1 MAPILLFIT
10 GVLAGVI
17 AGFILSRVSSK
28 GRSSGGSG
36 EARLLE
42 ERLLKADQGL
52 EQFSR
57 QLEAQN
63 EELRNQQE
71 QLQEAREIAA
81 ISRTQLDAITN
92 ERDDLKSSE
101 TSAKALLEQTRTQ
114 REALSAQAAEATEK
128 VKSQQE
134 RIEVVNKERDELKA
148 SVSIT
153 KTALEEIRAQKEDL
167 STKAAEAA
175 ERLKSQQNQARTEL
189 NALTEE
195 RDGLREAQ
203 KGLSTDLEQIRSA
216 KEALSKRTAEI
227 SEMLRSQESQ
237 TQFLEQARTDLL
249 TQFRSLSGKMLDGS
263 RDALLKSTKE
273 TVSEP
278 FAKEVQQLRQQMEA
292 LQKDSNEKLGVL
304 AQTTMDLRQRS
315 EDVQGAAQQLT
326 SALRSPNVKGQW
338 GEVNLRRI
346 LEFVGLISYC
356 DFDEQVHV
364 DTNEGAYRPDCV
376 ITIPG
381 SRRLIVD
388 SKAPI
393 ESYLDALQASDDAQR
408 EAALSHHL
416 KKVRSH
422 IDHLSKKDYAGK
434 LSALGQVVDGVVLF
448 IPVEGALSMALERDP
463 QLLEYAFSKNIIL
476 TFPTSLLAILK
487 GLAMTIQ
494 QAEIAKN
501 IDEIESNAVELHKR
515 FTVFIDK
522 FNDIG
527 RDITRLNK
535 SFNAAVGS
543 AQSRLLPQ
551 GRRFAE
557 LAGQSSELDVSD
569 QIDEVVREIQAG
581 D

>member
-1 MAPILLFIT
+1 MAPVLLFIT
-10 GVLAGVI
+10 GVLAGLI
-17 AGFILSRVSSK
+17 AGFILSGLFR
-28 GRSSGGSG
+28 RGSTGDGAG
-36 EARLLE
+36 ERRMLE

-57 QLEAQN
+57 QLEAQAA
-63 EELRNQQE
+63 ELKAVQQE
-71 QLQEAREIAA
+71 ALQAREAAA
-81 ISRTQLDAITN
+81 ISRTELEAVVR
-92 ERDDLKSSE
+92 ERDGLQRSQSSNQ
-101 TSAKALLEQTRTQ
+101 ALLEQLRAD
-114 REALSAQAAEATEK
+114 REALTTRVAETTE
-128 VKSQQE
+128 Q
-134 RIEVVNKERDELKA
+134 
-148 SVSIT
+148 
-153 KTALEEIRAQKEDL
+153 
-167 STKAAEAA
+167 
-175 ERLKSQQNQARTEL
+175 
-189 NALTEE
+189 
-195 RDGLREAQ
+195 
-203 KGLSTDLEQIRSA
+203 
-216 KEALSKRTAEI
+216 
-227 SEMLRSQESQ
+227 LRSQESQ
-237 TQFLEQARTDLL
+237 TQFLEQARADLL
-249 TQFRSLSGKMLDGS
+249 TQFRSLSGQMLDGS
-263 RDALLKSTKE
+263 REALLKSTKE

-278 FAKEVQQLRQQMEA
+278 FAKEVQQLRQQVEA
-292 LQKDSNEKLGVL
+292 LQKDSNAKLTVL
-304 AQTTMDLRQRS
+304 AETTRDLRQRS

-346 LEFVGLISYC
+346 LEFVGLIAYC

-364 DTNEGAYRPDCV
+364 GTDEGAYRPDCV

-393 ESYLDALQASDDAQR
+393 ESYLDALQATDQTLR
-408 EAALSHHL
+408 EAALREHL

-422 IDHLSKKDYAGK
+422 IDLLSKKDYAGK

-501 IDEIESNAVELHKR
+501 IDEIQGQAVELHKR
-515 FTVFIDK
+515 FLIFIDK
-522 FNDIG
+522 FNEVG
-527 RDITRLNK
+527 SSLGRLNK

-557 LAGQSSELDVSD
+557 LAGQSGEMVISD
-569 QIDEVVREIQAG
+569 QMDEVVREIQPG
-581 D
+581 E

>member
-1 MAPILLFIT
+1 MAPTLLFIT
-10 GVLAGVI
+10 GVLAGLI
-17 AGFILSRVSSK
+17 AGFILSRMFGR
-28 GRSSGGSG
+28 GRSGDGSG
-36 EARLLE
+36 EIRLLE

-52 EQFSR
+52 AQFSQ
-57 QLEAQN
+57 QLEAQSS
-63 EELRNQQE
+63 ELRSAQQQAQQASE
-71 QLQEAREIAA
+71 QAA
-81 ISRTQLDAITN
+81 VSRTQLEGVSQ
-92 ERDDLKSSE
+92 ERD
-101 TSAKALLEQTRTQ
+101 A
-114 REALSAQAAEATEK
+114 
-128 VKSQQE
+128 
-134 RIEVVNKERDELKA
+134 LKA
-148 SVSIT
+148 GHD
-153 KTALEEIRAQKEDL
+153 TALAAMDQLRREKEQL
-167 STKAAEAA
+167 TATMAEVA
-175 ERLKSQQNQARTEL
+175 EK
-189 NALTEE
+189 
-195 RDGLREAQ
+195 
-203 KGLSTDLEQIRSA
+203 
-216 KEALSKRTAEI
+216 
-227 SEMLRSQESQ
+227 LRSQESQ

-249 TQFRSLSGKMLDGS
+249 TQFRSLSGQMLDGS
-263 RDALLKSTKE
+263 REALLKSTRE
-273 TVSEP
+273 TVGEP
-278 FAKEVQQLRQQMEA
+278 FAKEVLQLRQQVEA
-292 LQKDSNEKLGVL
+292 LQKDSNARLTVL
-304 AQTTMDLRQRS
+304 AETTRDLRQRS

-346 LEFVGLISYC
+346 LEFVGLIAYC
-356 DFDEQVHV
+356 DFNEQVHV
-364 DTNEGAYRPDCV
+364 GTDEGAYRPDCV

-393 ESYLDALQASDDAQR
+393 ESYLDALQANDQAQR
-408 EAALSHHL
+408 DAALNEHL

-422 IDHLSKKDYAGK
+422 IDLLSKKDYAGK

-501 IDEIESNAVELHKR
+501 IDEIQAQAVELHKR
-515 FTVFIDK
+515 FSTFIDK

-527 RDITRLNK
+527 NNITRLNK

-557 LAGQSSELDVSD
+557 LAGQNDEIDFTD
-569 QIDEVVREIQAG
+569 QIDEVVREIQTSE
-581 D
+581 